1 MQVTTTSASILYL
14 CWCVCTARQ
23 FHHYKTPA
31 GGRDDPCSP
40 SQFDWWQKKG
50 AGGNNGTEQAIT
62 VSRHQHETTDWQIK
76 FNATLIINNSTIII
90 RLNPWIGRPADS

>member
-14 CWCVCTARQ
+14 CWCVCTAR
-23 FHHYKTPA
+23 HHYKAPA
-31 GGRDDPCSP
+31 GGRDDPFSP

-50 AGGNNGTEQAIT
+50 VGGKNGTERAIT

-76 FNATLIINNSTIII
+76 FNATLIINNSTVII
-90 RLNPWIGRPADS
+90 RLNPWIGRPANS